1 MQIAKI
7 MNLSENEI
15 YTFRQKNNI
24 LPTFKSV
31 DTCAAEF
38 EAQTPYCY
46 STYEIENE
54 IQPLKGK
61 NIDLGSGPTR
71 IGQGLSLI
79 IVASRQLWV

>member
-54 IQPLKGK
+54 IQPLNGK
-61 NIDLGSGPTR
+61 NIDFRKWSNKNWAR
-71 IGQGLSLI
+71 S
-79 IVASRQLWV
+79 